1 MNNSIY
7 AEAYNK
13 IIRKLTS
20 AKWQQKLHINH
31 NFIDSLIKDTAFQFK
46 LNSMILNNDFSCSS
60 TLNIVIPALDKISG
74 QNAPAD
80 WLQYIYQYT
89 LNKSFPEAVSIK
101 LYDSLNTCCEIYLR
115 ILRVICEA
123 EKSSG
128 NESWKSQYSM
138 NFLTKEEE
146 KELEYPEEYRKFL
159 KAYRHNYIYELMKLS
174 EEVLNITTLDHVCGV
189 HFLSMYIAR
198 QLKAL
203 GIPVDLG
210 RVSGAAAGHDIGK
223 YGCKNTELKKVPR
236 LHYYY
241 TDQWFKKYGITYIRN
256 IAINHSTWDLEF
268 ENLPIESLL
277 LIYSDFRVKSEK
289 IQSVEKMR
297 LFPLDES
304 FYVILSKLENV
315 DEEKLNRYKKV
326 YSKLKDF
333 QDFLID
339 LGIQV
344 NITDIK
350 ADHKTKKCTYS
361 LLQGNDIVQNLK
373 YLSIKHNINL
383 MHELR
388 DEYSLGSILDAARS
402 DTDWKNLREYIRL
415 LEEYSTYLTQRQKLQ
430 TIRFLFENIVH
441 PEDDIRRH
449 CAELIGTLI
458 AIFDEN
464 YRKEIPQDVILEPSQ
479 IDSGSL
485 LKEYISLMLQP
496 KQKTI
501 EIHKFYL
508 KYSISIMVNSF
519 FIHVDKANIP
529 YYRTIVLNFFNKN
542 TYKNNDAFIFLL
554 ETAKQVPI
562 FPEDENLNI
571 LYNFILNML
580 SKRNENTKVQAL
592 EASCCLI
599 NKLPPSSVFF
609 NMLKKYLKEINHKS
623 ISPSENYLLYK
634 LSEKLGLVE
643 RAEFFKKNCI
653 LTKDGINDIFLSNL
667 KTATDWTQ
675 KKTQVDI
682 LYEYAVKNPQ
692 YAGLHT
698 AIHFC
703 NLLKVSAVESVR
715 SRAGNAVLKIM
726 PLLNLAERNELAV
739 EILRALELQGNRF
752 TEYIPYYAG
761 QLILWLQPNEL
772 NEAIDDFSEKIKS
785 SNSNLISLILKTI
798 GVTLE
803 NYPKYKRRF
812 DENDDIYNDRIL
824 KMLGIILNGLGN
836 YDINVKQNSFS
847 VIGKYIFASKLLNF
861 NQKKDIFKLI
871 AKKILTLIADN
882 KNQEL
887 LFLTNSAGLNSIYR
901 FISDF
906 TFLNGDIDIKLPEKV
921 AIFPGTF
928 DPFSLSHKEIVRN
941 IRDMGF
947 EVYLA
952 VDEFSWSKKTL
963 PSLLRKNII
972 SMSIA
977 DEHDVYI
984 FPWSIPINI
993 ANPENLKS
1001 LKECFPNSKV
1011 YIAVGSDVIMNASSY
1026 KLPKAENSI
1035 TTFPHIVFARG
1046 KSQKFIKALNNIDS
1060 DVTILS
1066 LPPKYRDISST
1077 QIRNYI
1083 DENRDIASMVD
1094 PLVQQYI
1101 YENGFYQREPQDK
1114 TLPKASSIDIQI
1126 IEDYS
1131 EDIVKELCDVL
1142 PHVGSQLSKKIKE
1155 VLIKPFSYILLLRDA
1170 GCNNE
1175 ILAFSIFHW
1184 LRSDML
1190 YSEINN
1196 QHMNEYLRDNSL
1208 GKMILIDG
1216 IYTKGNDKYKPMDQA
1231 IITETLAYCI
1241 KNDYEYAIFSS
1252 SLKELSSQSV
1262 LDLLKLQG
1270 FVTMPFK
1277 ESGNGPILVVDM
1289 STPCVLNLDIENMIK
1304 EPFRS
1309 NSAIKAVIA
1318 NTRKKLQQ
1326 SLTELYPGE
1335 LILSFDINLLDQLMI
1350 KKICEENNVPME
1362 LLPDKKLGN
1371 AMCVPYGDILDR
1383 YIIPN
1388 TVTKALHTEKYFR
1401 PDMNTFKIKEFPH
1414 YLDLATQVK
1423 MLKAF
1428 NRPVILVDNI
1438 LHKGYRMQALDP
1450 LFNNEKLRIKKIVA
1464 GIMSGRGKD
1473 LMDRQH
1479 REVTSVYFIPRLK
1492 VWFNENAL
1500 YPFIGGDTLWRGN
1513 YPERNLVSSINLIMP
1528 YTSPTFIRGASKL
1541 AVFNMSRIC
1550 IENSI
1555 DIMTVLENE
1564 FHILN
1569 ERNLNLYSL
1578 GQVFTVPRCADHGKN
1593 VEYNLDLS
1601 ASQYLKNDLELLNR
1615 FENFITGL

>member
-1 MNNSIY
+1 MNNFIY
-7 AEAYNK
+7 TEAYNK

-20 AKWQQKLHINH
+20 AKWQQELQIDHS
-31 NFIDSLIKDTAFQFK
+31 FIDSLIRSTAFQSKFH
-46 LNSMILNNDFSCSS
+46 SMILNADYSCSS
-60 TLNIVIPALDKISG
+60 TLNLVIPALEKISG

-80 WLQYIYQYT
+80 WLLYIYQYT
-89 LNKSFPEAVSIK
+89 LNKSFPEAVSIE
-101 LYDSLNTCCEIYLR
+101 LHDSLNSCCEIYLR
-115 ILRVICEA
+115 ILRVVCEA
-123 EKSSG
+123 EKCSG
-128 NESWKSQYSM
+128 NDSWKSKYSM

-146 KELEYPEEYRKFL
+146 KGLEYPEEYKKFL

-174 EEVLNITTLDHVCGV
+174 EEVLNINTLDHVCGV

-198 QLKAL
+198 QLKDL

-223 YGCKNTELKKVPR
+223 YGCKKSELKKVPR

-241 TDQWFKKYGITYIRN
+241 TDQWFKKYSITYIRN

-277 LIYSDFRVKSEK
+277 LIYSDFRVKNERF
-289 IQSVEKMR
+289 QDTEKMR
-297 LFPLDES
+297 LFSLDES

-315 DEEKLNRYKKV
+315 DEAKLSRYKKV

-333 QDFLID
+333 QDFLMD
-339 LGIQV
+339 LGVRV
-344 NITDIK
+344 NITET
-350 ADHKTKKCTYS
+350 KTAYNVKKCNYS
-361 LLQGNDIVQNLK
+361 LLQGNDIIQNLK

-402 DTDWKNLREYIRL
+402 DSDWKNLREYIRL

-464 YRKEIPQDVILEPSQ
+464 YRKEMPQDVIMEPSQ
-479 IDSGSL
+479 VSSGSL

-496 KQKTI
+496 KHKTI
-501 EIHKFYL
+501 ELHKFYL
-508 KYSISIMVNSF
+508 KYSISIMISSLFNH
-519 FIHVDKANIP
+519 IDETNIP
-529 YYRTIVLNFFNKN
+529 YYRNIILSFFNKN
-542 TYKNNDAFIFLL
+542 DYKNNDAFIFLL
-554 ETAKQVPI
+554 ETAKQIPVI
-562 FPEDENLNI
+562 PEDENLNI
-571 LYNFILNML
+571 MYTFILNML
-580 SKRNENTKVQAL
+580 GKRNTSIRISAL
-592 EASCCLI
+592 ESSCCVI
-599 NKLPPSSVFF
+599 NKLSSDSNFS
-609 NMLKKYLKEINHKS
+609 NMLKKFLYEINHKS
-623 ISPSENYLLYK
+623 DSPSENYLLYK
-634 LSEKLGLVE
+634 LSKEHGFEE
-643 RAEFFKKNCI
+643 RSEVFKKYCI
-653 LTKDGINDIFLSNL
+653 LTKNGITNIFLSNL

-675 KKTQVDI
+675 KETQIDM
-682 LYEYAVKNPQ
+682 LYEYAVKSPQ
-692 YAGLHT
+692 YVGLHT

-715 SRAGNAVLKIM
+715 NRAGNAVLKIM
-726 PLLNLAERNELAV
+726 PLLTLAERNELAI

-772 NEAIDDFSEKIKS
+772 DEAIDDFAEKIKS
-785 SNSNLISLILKTI
+785 SKSNLISLILKTI
-798 GVTLE
+798 GVALE
-803 NYPKYKRRF
+803 NYPKYEERF
-812 DENDDIYNDRIL
+812 DEDDDIYNGRIL
-824 KMLGIILNGLGN
+824 KMLSIILNGLGN
-836 YDINVKQNSFS
+836 YDTIVKQNSFS
-847 VIGKYIFASKLLNF
+847 VIGKYIFASKLLTF
-861 NQKKDIFKLI
+861 KQKEDIFKLI

-882 KNQEL
+882 KEQEL

-906 TFLNGDIDIKLPEKV
+906 TFLNGDINIKSPEKV

-963 PSLLRKNII
+963 PSLLRKNIL

-993 ANPENLKS
+993 ANPDSLKS
-1001 LKECFPNSKV
+1001 LRECFPDSKV
-1011 YIAVGSDVIMNASSY
+1011 YIAAGSDVIMNASSY
-1026 KLPKAENSI
+1026 KLTKSENSI

-1046 KSQKFIKALNNIDS
+1046 KNQKFTKALKNIDG
-1060 DVTILS
+1060 DVTLLS
-1066 LPPKYRDISST
+1066 LHPKYRDISST

-1114 TLPKASSIDIQI
+1114 TLPKASSIDLQI
-1126 IEDYS
+1126 IEDYK
-1131 EDIVKELCDVL
+1131 EDIVNELCEIL
-1142 PHVGSQLSKKIKE
+1142 PNIKAQLRRKVKE
-1155 VLIKPFSYILLLRDA
+1155 VLSKPSSYMLLLRDS

-1175 ILAFSIFHW
+1175 ILAFSVFHW

-1196 QHMNEYLRDNSL
+1196 SHMNEYLRDHSL

-1216 IYTKGNDKYKPMDQA
+1216 IYTKGNDKYKHIDQA

-1252 SLKELSSQSV
+1252 SFKELSAQSI

-1270 FVTMPFK
+1270 FVIMPFK
-1277 ESGNGPILVVDM
+1277 GNGGGPILVVDM
-1289 STPCVLNLDIENMIK
+1289 STPCVLNLDIENIMK

-1318 NTRKKLQQ
+1318 STRKKLQQ

-1335 LILSFDINLLDQLMI
+1335 LILSFDINLLHQFMI

-1362 LLPDKKLGN
+1362 PLPDKKLGN

-1388 TVTKALHTEKYFR
+1388 TVTKALHTEKYFK
-1401 PDMNTFKIKEFPH
+1401 PDMTTFKIGEFPH
-1414 YLDLATQVK
+1414 YLDLVTQVK

-1450 LFNNEKLRIKKIVA
+1450 LFKNENLKIKKIVA

-1473 LMDRQH
+1473 LMDMQH

-1500 YPFIGGDTLWRGN
+1500 YPFIGGDALWRGI

-1528 YTSPTFIRGASKL
+1528 YTSPTFVRGASKL
-1541 AVFNMSRIC
+1541 AIFNMSQTC

-1555 DIMTVLENE
+1555 EILTALENE

-1569 ERNLNLYSL
+1569 ERNLSLYSL
-1578 GQVFTVPRCADHGKN
+1578 GQVFTVPRSADHGKN
-1593 VEYNLDLS
+1593 IEYNLDLC
-1601 ASQYLKNDLELLNR
+1601 ASQYLKNDLELLKR
-1615 FENFITGL
+1615 FENVITGL